1 MARKKN
7 GELVPVNLDYPTIG
21 DYMVTKASTDA
32 MAIIRENMGNREVSA
47 FDLDRVK
54 FPSSG
59 GIAWE
64 VPTLDGSD
72 ITKEIVGIIIYK
84 RRGRVYYDAP
94 YDGTLQPPKCSSP
107 DGEIGQGDPGG
118 FCKSCP
124 MSQWGSARGAD
135 GAAERGQACSE
146 RELLFILRKNDV
158 LPIIISIPP
167 TSLRISTQYALRLAS
182 QATRYW
188 HVTTR
193 LELVKVQNANG
204 IPYSQLKL
212 SIISTLNPQE
222 VKKIAAIVKS
232 YQDVFAA
239 VPIES
244 ATE

>member
-1 MARKKN
+1 MAGKKN
-7 GELVPVNLDYPTIG
+7 GNSLPATVEYPTIG
-21 DYMVTKASTDA
+21 NYLIAKASTDA
-32 MAIIRENMGNREVSA
+32 MAVIKENMGGHEVSA

-72 ITKEIVGIIIYK
+72 IAKEIVGIIIYK
-84 RRGRVYYDAP
+84 RRGRVYYDMP
-94 YDGTLQPPKCSSP
+94 FDGTLQPPKCSSP

-118 FCKSCP
+118 VCKTCP

-135 GAAERGQACSE
+135 GSAERGQACSE
-146 RELLFILRKNDV
+146 RELLFILREDDI

-167 TSLRISTQYALRLAS
+167 TSLRVSTQYALRLAS
-182 QATRYW
+182 RATRYW
-188 HVTTR
+188 HVTTG

-212 SIISTLNPQE
+212 SVVSKLNPQE
-222 VKKIAAIVKS
+222 VERIAAIVKG
-232 YQDVFAA
+232 YQNVFAA
-239 VPIES
+239 VPIEEPT
-244 ATE
+244 A